1 MAAAVRRARRARGP
15 LLARL
20 LLLCLWVSTRASNE
34 GDGGDGPS
42 DEPEERTGTIIGID
56 LGTTYSCVG
65 VFLNGR
71 PTIIPN
77 DQGNRITP
85 SYVAFTEGGGR
96 LIGDAAK
103 NQAAVNPRNTVFDV
117 KRLIGRRYSDRS
129 VQEDMRLVPYDV
141 VEGSDGRPYI
151 SVSSP
156 GGTSKYA
163 PEEVSAMVLGKLRAD
178 AERYLGRP
186 VGRAVVTVPAYFNDA
201 QRHSTRDAGVI
212 AGLAVERI
220 INEPT
225 AAAIA
230 YGIGKDGKPREEG
243 DDEENVLVFDLGGG
257 TFDVT
262 LLTIDGGIFEVLAT
276 NGDTHLGGSDV
287 DHIIMSHFMETIRR
301 KDGRDISSDRRA
313 LQKLRR
319 ECERVKRALSGQ
331 LSARLD
337 VEDLVPGYD
346 FTATLT
352 RAKFEELTDELF
364 RRTLVP
370 VKRVLEDAML
380 DVEDVHQVILVGG
393 STRIPRVRQLITD
406 FFGREPNA
414 GVNPDESVAVGAAIQ
429 GAILSGE
436 GGEDLKDLMLLDVL
450 PLSLGTDIDG
460 GLMSVIIKRGTTIPT
475 ESSSV
480 YHTLEDNQK
489 VMNIDVYEGERPQTK
504 HNHLLGEFQMTNL
517 PPLPRGRVNIK
528 VTLKVDADGLLE
540 VTAENLN
547 TKDKKSIT
555 ITAEDG
561 RLSEERVEEMVKE
574 AERHAESD
582 RREAERLE
590 ARNRLESHL
599 YRAGQALDENEDLI
613 DAEELKAALDLVDET
628 KEWLEGNPDGETSEF
643 ERRQAEVDVVLG
655 PITRRVYESRARDG
669 GEGADDE
676 L

>member
-1 MAAAVRRARRARGP
+1 MSTVYRSSRSRGP
-15 LLARL
+15 LLVCL
-20 LLLCLWVSTRASNE
+20 VLLCLAASIRAGDE
-34 GDGGDGPS
+34 GDGGDS
-42 DEPEERTGTIIGID
+42 SEAEPRTGTIIGID

-65 VFLNGR
+65 VFQNGR
-71 PTIIPN
+71 PEIIPN

-85 SYVAFTEGGGR
+85 SYVAFTSGEGGGR
-96 LIGDAAK
+96 LIGDSAK
-103 NQAAVNPRNTVFDV
+103 NQATVNPRNTIFDV
-117 KRLIGRRYSDRS
+117 KRLIGRKYHDGS

-141 VEGSDGRPYI
+141 VGGDDGRPYI
-151 SVSSP
+151 SVRSDGVSAR
-156 GGTSKYA
+156 YA
-163 PEEVSAMVLGKLRAD
+163 PEEVSAMVLGKLKSD
-178 AERYLGRP
+178 AERYLGRSIE
-186 VGRAVVTVPAYFNDA
+186 RAVVTVPAYFNDA

-230 YGIGKDGKPREEG
+230 YGIGQDGKPREE
-243 DDEENVLVFDLGGG
+243 DDEEENVLVFDLGGG

-287 DHIIMSHFMETIRR
+287 DQIIMSHFMEMIRR

-319 ECERVKRALSGQ
+319 ECERIKRALSGQ

-352 RAKFEELTDELF
+352 RAKFEELTDDLL

-370 VKRVLEDAML
+370 VKRVLEDALL

-393 STRIPRVRQLITD
+393 STRIPRVRQLISD
-406 FFGREPNA
+406 FFEKEPNA

-450 PLSLGTDIDG
+450 PLSLGTDVDG

-489 VMNIDVYEGERPQTK
+489 MMNIDIYEGERPQTK
-504 HNHLLGEFQMTNL
+504 NNHLLGEFQMTNL
-517 PPLPRGRVNIK
+517 PPMPRGQVNIK

-540 VTAENLN
+540 VTAENLA

-555 ITAEDG
+555 ITAEAG
-561 RLSEERVEEMVKE
+561 RLSEAQVEEMIKE
-574 AERHAESD
+574 AERHADED
-582 RREAERLE
+582 KKEAERLE
-590 ARNRLESHL
+590 TRNLLESHL
-599 YRAGQALDENEDLI
+599 YRVGQMLDENDDRI
-613 DAEELKAALDLVDET
+613 DAEELKAALDLVEET
-628 KEWLEGNPDGETSEF
+628 KEWLERNPDGETSEF
-643 ERRQAEVDVVLG
+643 SHRHSEVDAVVG
-655 PITRRVYESRARDG
+655 PIMRGLYESRARDG
-669 GEGADDE
+669 GAGVDDE